1 MTDEESRNGK
11 SQQSGSARKEKMA
24 NRALLAAVSIL
35 SASLGVTAAQSA
47 VEVTAA
53 KGSSTR
59 DFNTKLAAIDAYKPK
74 LQSNQI
80 KGGTPP
86 LGQKPVSKGTKIEM
100 KRPIEYST
108 PSPSG
113 PQVKP
118 KR

>member
-1 MTDEESRNGK
+1 MTHEESRNGK

-24 NRALLAAVSIL
+24 GSALLAAISIL

-53 KGSSTR
+53 KGSSTH
-59 DFNTKLAAIDAYKPK
+59 DFNTRLAEEFKPK
-74 LQSNQI
+74 LQNNQT
-80 KGGTPP
+80 KYDPVR
-86 LGQKPVSKGTKIEM
+86 QKPVSKGILME
-100 KRPIEYST
+100 KRPFSINP
-108 PSPSG
+108 PS